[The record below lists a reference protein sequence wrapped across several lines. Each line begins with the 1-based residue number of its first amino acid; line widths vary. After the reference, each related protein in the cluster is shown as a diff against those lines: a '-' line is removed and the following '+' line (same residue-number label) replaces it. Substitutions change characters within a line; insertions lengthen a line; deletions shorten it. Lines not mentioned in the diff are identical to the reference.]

1 MRETE
6 ILNNNAHQSPPV
18 GDLGG
23 CGFIQL
29 HPKDNVVVALKD
41 LQAGETID
49 FNKQKILLL
58 NNIPFGH
65 KLAIQTIAAGEKVLK
80 YGLPI
85 GSATQNIAIGEHVHT
100 QNLQTDYT
108 TKTLK
113 SLRSLRSLKSLKN
126 LPNQ

>member
-58 NNIPFGH
+58 SHIPFGH
-65 KLAIQTIAAGEKVLK
+65 KCAIQEIKTGAKVLK

-85 GSATQNIAIGEHVHT
+85 GSSTQHIAIGEHIHI
-100 QNLQTDYT
+100 QNLSSDYT
-108 TKTLK
+108 LSTLS
-113 SLRSLRSLKSLKN
+113 SLSPLNSLN
-126 LPNQ
+126 